1 MDKNTH
7 KSDYIGNRFTVPA
20 EWDTVFTHFYYG
32 ENTGKTDIT
41 KILLPDFKPLL
52 VFNFGSPMQIVG
64 ETEHVITDVAVTSP
78 LKRVVQYSM
87 SPGSVLLVANFKD
100 DAFYRFFGT
109 AMPAGHLFMHPDKL
123 IDSKCFS
130 LLHGQLKSFAE
141 PEAKINYLLN
151 YAKAFIADSTG
162 LFDDA
167 PEDDYFNPIKVIAQK
182 SGLSE
187 RSIQLQYKK
196 QLGYSAKELT
206 RFARFQKVLSSP
218 ALHLPKGDKVNW
230 FDVIEAFGYY
240 DQSHLIADFK
250 YYIGLSPLNYIRLQQ
265 EFCNPPALS

>member
-1 MDKNTH
+1 MDKELL
-7 KSDYIGNRFTVPA
+7 KSDYNGNRYTVPA
-20 EWDTVFTHFYYG
+20 EWDAVFTHFYHG
-32 ENTGKTDIT
+32 ENTGKSEIT

-78 LKRVVQYSM
+78 LKKVVQYSM
-87 SPGSVLLVANFKD
+87 SPGSSLLVANFKD
-100 DAFYRFFGT
+100 DAFYRFFGI
-109 AMPAGHLFMHPDKL
+109 AMPAGHLFIHPDKL
-123 IDSKCFS
+123 IGSKCFS
-130 LLHGQLKSFAE
+130 LLHGQLKSFTE

-162 LFDDA
+162 LFTDTSE
-167 PEDDYFNPIKVIAQK
+167 PEYFNPIKVIAQK

-218 ALHLPKGDKVNW
+218 CLHLPKGEKVNW
-230 FDVIEAFGYY
+230 FDVIETFGYY

-250 YYIGLSPLNYIRLQQ
+250 YYVGLSPLNYLKLQQ
-265 EFCNPPALS
+265 EFCNPPSLS